1 MVTAIVIAAA
11 VGLAY
16 LALGAFVSSGVKP
29 SKRTPPVEQ
38 VRDAKLDIRPALE
51 RDDARWN

>member
-1 MVTAIVIAAA
+1 MTTVLVIIAA

-16 LALGAFVSSGVKP
+16 LGLGWFVSSSVKP